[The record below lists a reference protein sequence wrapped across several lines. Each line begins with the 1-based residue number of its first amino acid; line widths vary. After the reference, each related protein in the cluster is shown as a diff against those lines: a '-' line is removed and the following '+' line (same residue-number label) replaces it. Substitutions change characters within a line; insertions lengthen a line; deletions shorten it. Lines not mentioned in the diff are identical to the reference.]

1 MGQNIG
7 HVCGLVNFG
16 MKIADNKNIWSRVQ
30 IMVARYIG
38 PFWPYRRSAHFEGYV
53 QFKRSDGPKLP
64 LMDLGLTLTKWAY
77 HFSRL
82 RLELKRSK

>member
-16 MKIADNKNIWSRVQ
+16 MKKADNNNIWSRVQ

-38 PFWPYRRSAHFEGYV
+38 PFWPFRRSAHFEGYV

-64 LMDLGLTLTKWAY
+64 LMDLGLTLPKWAY
-77 HFSRL
+77 HISRP

>member
-7 HVCGLVNFG
+7 HVCGWVNFG

>member
-7 HVCGLVNFG
+7 HICGLVNFG

-64 LMDLGLTLTKWAY
+64 LMDLDLTHTK
-77 HFSRL
+77 
-82 RLELKRSK
+82 